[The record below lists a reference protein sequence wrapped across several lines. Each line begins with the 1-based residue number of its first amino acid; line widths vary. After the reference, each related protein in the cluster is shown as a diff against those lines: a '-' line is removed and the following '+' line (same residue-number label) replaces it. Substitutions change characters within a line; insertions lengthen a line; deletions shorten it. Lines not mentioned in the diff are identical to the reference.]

1 MKKILSFLSVILVIF
16 NIVILSVA
24 CSTQIKKIDLLT
36 KSNEI
41 QKIINDENHLNKP
54 WVQEEIQ
61 EKIDLEFGTNAI
73 LVYSEQFTKSN
84 KSDKWIFK
92 GSENL
97 IKNKYKYIGEINLY
111 HEWQNFKVLAI
122 DIQTAANEAA
132 GDYETLEAAH
142 KAIEKEVLGVT
153 GVESVNFGLNDNYAW
168 TSGQVKFSIK
178 LEKDYEL
185 DGENSFT
192 VDVRTGSNI
201 LVKTTDIQIAA
212 NEAAGDYETLEK
224 AHQAIENA
232 VLGVAGVESVNF
244 EINNYAWIGQ
254 QVKFSVKLEK
264 DYELDGENTFAVDI
278 RTGSNILVKT
288 TDIQIA
294 ANEVAGDYETLEKAH
309 QAIENAVL
317 GVAGVESVNFEI
329 NNYAWIGQQ
338 VKFSVKLE
346 KDYELDGE
354 NTFAVDIRTGSN
366 ILVKTTDIQIA
377 ANEVAGDYETL
388 EKAHQAIENAVL
400 GVAGVESVNFE
411 INNYAWIG
419 QQVKFSVKLE
429 KDYELDGENAF
440 AVDVRIGQAI
450 IIKKA
455 DMQSKINDAIKNLR
469 YENDAIQ
476 NIKKI
481 NHEGVKIN
489 QVTTSKVSKVYIN
502 VKFTVTTTLIGNGDY
517 VWDDKDFNGIFQAT
531 SGSIWENDPIY
542 DWEIYNY
549 IYSCLGPFEAGIPN
563 ESSWFEGPSEIL
575 KLLNAKSHSQAKFIP
590 LPSLKKIESIGPFIW
605 KGTFEIY
612 VYSKE
617 GYYYPA
623 PGAIYTFQAYCS
635 STE

>member
-232 VLGVAGVESVNF
+232 VSGVAGVESVNF

-288 TDIQIA
+288 TDIQSAADIA
-294 ANEVAGDYETLEKAH
+294 KGDYETLEAAH
-309 QAIENAVL
+309 KAIEKEVL
-317 GVAGVESVNFEI
+317 GVTGVESVNFWLNDYVLTEE
-329 NNYAWIGQQ
+329 Q

-354 NTFAVDIRTGSN
+354 NSFT
-366 ILVKTTDIQIA
+366 
-377 ANEVAGDYETL
+377 
-388 EKAHQAIENAVL
+388 
-400 GVAGVESVNFE
+400 
-411 INNYAWIG
+411 
-419 QQVKFSVKLE
+419 
-429 KDYELDGENAF
+429 
-440 AVDVRIGQAI
+440 VDVRINRAI
-450 IIKKA
+450 IVKKS
-455 DMQSKINDAIKNLR
+455 DIQNQINNIVKNAR
-469 YENDAIQ
+469 YEYVAREQI
-476 NIKKI
+476 IKI
-481 NHEGVKIN
+481 NHEGVVIKDVN
-489 QVTTSKVSKVYIN
+489 WAKVSRGYVN
-502 VKFTVTTTLIGNGDY
+502 VKFTVTTALANNENY
-517 VWDDKDFNGIFQAT
+517 EWDDKSFNGVFEAST
-531 SGSIWENDPIY
+531 NTIWELEPIY
-542 DWEIYNY
+542 DWEINNY
-549 IYSCLGPFEAGIPN
+549 IVNTIGPYEPTQTSFPT
-563 ESSWFEGPSEIL
+563 FKRPSEIVYR
-575 KLLNAKSHSQAKFIP
+575 LNSQNLNQQKFVP
-590 LPSLKKIESIGPFIW
+590 STSLKTIQKWPGDDYFLCLFQIFIGPKTDYYW
-605 KGTFEIY
+605 DKGMYEFY
-612 VYSKE
+612 
-617 GYYYPA
+617 
-623 PGAIYTFQAYCS
+623 AYCIFND
-635 STE
+635 